1 MYEIPVYRVAL
12 VKEASASLRVE
23 KMTSPDA
30 VALVLARYFKGVDRE
45 HFAVVMLNEKNI
57 IIGINTV
64 SIGTLNQSLCHPREV
79 FKPAILCN
87 AAGVI
92 LSHNHPS
99 GDPQPSTEDR
109 IMTARM
115 KEAGELLGIKVLDH
129 IIMGE
134 GTDHFSFRTET
145 EAKKREEEDKRRL
158 INLERAQAR
167 LLKGKATTSDVL
179 CTARF
184 VIINA
189 LDSEKDVSIGAV
201 RGTVNEL
208 ARIAESKK
216 TKLIFRQQAKNLLRA
231 GKVLIE
237 ALTERE
243 CRKNLKAQE

>member
-12 VKEASASLRVE
+12 VKEPSASLRTE
-23 KMTSPDA
+23 KMTSPA
-30 VALVLARYFKGVDRE
+30 ALASVLARYFKGVDRE
-45 HFAVVMLNEKNI
+45 HLAVVMLNGKNM
-57 IIGINTV
+57 IIGISTV
-64 SIGTLNQSLCHPREV
+64 SIGTLNQTLSHPREV

-87 AAGVI
+87 AAGVV

-109 IMTARM
+109 IMTAKM
-115 KEAGELLGIKVLDH
+115 EEAGELLGIKVLDH

-145 EAKKREEEDKRRL
+145 EAKKSEEEDKRRL
-158 INLERAQAR
+158 TNLKRAQDR

-179 CTARF
+179 CTAKF
-184 VIINA
+184 VITNA
-189 LDSEKDVSIGAV
+189 LDSGKNVSIEAVKGAV
-201 RGTVNEL
+201 SEL

-216 TKLIFRQQAKNLLRA
+216 TKLIFRQEAKNLLRA
-231 GKVLIE
+231 GEVLLE
-237 ALTERE
+237 VLNERG